1 MEEQKTTT
9 SSYTHILKYT
19 GIFGGVQS
27 IGILVGIIRNKLCAV
42 ILGPEGF
49 GLITLFTS
57 TVTFVSTLS
66 DLGLSFSA
74 VRHVSELF
82 ESGDKSKIDHFIKVV
97 RAWSLLTALA
107 GMLLCIVLSPL
118 LNKWTFECGDH
129 TLHFVLLSP
138 IVALTAITGGEMAI
152 LKGARRLR
160 SLALISIY
168 SVIASLFISVPIY
181 YIWGEAGI
189 VPTMVVNALA
199 VMLITI
205 AYSYHLYPLTSL
217 FTNGFVSEGLGM
229 VKLGISFL
237 LAGILGNGAELVIR
251 SFLNNASSVD
261 TLGLYNAGYVIVF
274 TYASMVFTAM
284 ETDYFPRL
292 SSVNH
297 DVAAINQTVNRQIE
311 VSLLIIAP
319 MLVLFTILLPILLPL
334 LYSSNF
340 APVVGM
346 AQVAVISMFFRALTL
361 PVSYITLAKGDSIA
375 YLTLEALSDV
385 IFVLLI
391 MFGFNIFGLYGT
403 GLALATA
410 GFIDFILVNVYAH
423 VRYQY
428 SISNYVL
435 NVFLLQ
441 LPLLIAAYLLTYID
455 IQWLYWLSESLLA
468 TISLFIS
475 IRKLHSKTS
484 LWNTLGTKLKSKFR
498 YE

>member
-1 MEEQKTTT
+1 
-9 SSYTHILKYT
+9 
-19 GIFGGVQS
+19 
-27 IGILVGIIRNKLCAV
+27 V

-82 ESGDKSKIDHFIKVV
+82 ETGDKSKIDHFIKVV
-97 RAWSLLTALA
+97 RAWSLLTGLA
-107 GMLLCIVLSPL
+107 GMFLCIVLSPL
-118 LNKWTFECGDH
+118 LNKWTFDWGEH

-138 IVALTAITGGEMAI
+138 IILLTAITSGETAI

-160 SLALISIY
+160 SLAFISVL
-168 SVIASLFISVPIY
+168 SVVLSLFISVPIY
-181 YIWGEAGI
+181 YIWGETGI
-189 VPTMVVNALA
+189 IPTLVGTALSI
-199 VMLITI
+199 MLITI
-205 AYSYHLYPLTSL
+205 VYSYHLYPLKSL
-217 FTNGFVSEGLGM
+217 FVKGFGSEGLGM

-237 LAGILGNGAELVIR
+237 FAGILGSGAELIVR
-251 SFLNNASSVD
+251 SFLNNASSLD
-261 TLGLYNAGYVIVF
+261 TLGLYNAGYVIIF

-297 DVAAINQTVNRQIE
+297 DKEAVNQTVNRQIE
-311 VSLLIIAP
+311 VSLLIISP
-319 MLVLFTILLPILLPL
+319 MLVAFTVLLPILLPL
-334 LYSSNF
+334 LYSSKF
-340 APVVGM
+340 SPVIGM

-361 PVSYITLAKGDSIA
+361 PVSYITLAKGDSVA
-375 YLTLEALSDV
+375 YLILETIYDIV
-385 IFVLLI
+385 FVVLI
-391 MFGFNIFGLYGT
+391 IFGFKYLGLFGT

-410 GFIDFILVNVYAH
+410 GFIDFVLVNVYAH
-423 VRYQY
+423 IRYKY
-428 SISNYVL
+428 TISNYVL

-441 LPLLIAAYLLTYID
+441 LPLLIVAYLLTYID

-468 TISLFIS
+468 TVSLVIS

-484 LWNTLGTKLKSKFR
+484 LWTTLGTKLKSKFS

>member
-1 MEEQKTTT
+1 M
-9 SSYTHILKYT
+9 SSKKVENSYSHVLKYT
-19 GIFGGVQS
+19 GIFGGVQGIS
-27 IGILVGIIRNKLCAV
+27 ILVGIIRNKLCAV

-82 ESGDKSKIDHFIKVV
+82 ESEDKFKVDRFIRVV
-97 RAWSLLTALA
+97 RAWSLLTGLA
-107 GMLLCIVLSPL
+107 GTLLCIVLSPL
-118 LNKWTFECGDH
+118 LNKWTFDWGEH

-138 IVALTAITGGEMAI
+138 IVALTAITSGETAI

-160 SLALISIY
+160 SLAFISIC
-168 SVIASLFISVPIY
+168 SVVASLFISVPIY

-189 VPTMVVNALA
+189 IPTLVGTALA
-199 VMLITI
+199 IMLITI
-205 AYSYHLYPLTSL
+205 GYSYHLYPLKSL
-217 FTNGFVSEGLGM
+217 FIKGFGSEGLGM

-237 LAGILGNGAELVIR
+237 FAGILGSGAELIVR
-251 SFLNNASSVD
+251 SFLNKASSLD
-261 TLGLYNAGYVIVF
+261 TLGLYNAGYVIIF

-297 DVAAINQTVNRQIE
+297 DLNAVNQMVNRQIE
-311 VSLLIIAP
+311 VSLLIISP
-319 MLVLFTILLPILLPL
+319 MLVMFTVLLPILLPL
-334 LYSSNF
+334 LYSSKF
-340 APVVGM
+340 APVIGM

-361 PVSYITLAKGDSIA
+361 PVSYITLAKGDSAA
-375 YLTLEALSDV
+375 YLILETIYDV
-385 IFVLLI
+385 VFVFLI
-391 MFGFNIFGLYGT
+391 IFGFNLFGLFGT

-423 VRYQY
+423 IKYQY
-428 SISNYVL
+428 SISKYVL
-435 NVFLLQ
+435 SISLLQ

-455 IQWLYWLSESLLA
+455 IHWLYWLSESLVA
-468 TISLFIS
+468 VISLMIS
-475 IRKLHSKTS
+475 VRRLHSKTS
-484 LWNTLGTKLKSKFR
+484 LWKTLGSKLKLKFR